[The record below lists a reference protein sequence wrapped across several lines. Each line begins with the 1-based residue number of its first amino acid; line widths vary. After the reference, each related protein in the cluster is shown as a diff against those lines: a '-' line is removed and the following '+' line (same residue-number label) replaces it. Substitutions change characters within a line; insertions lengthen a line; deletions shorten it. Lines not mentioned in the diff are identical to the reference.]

1 MMRVVQLS
9 TTDVMGGAALA
20 AHRLHEA
27 LPEQGVSSAMF
38 VAQSSGRH
46 ENVRAYRIAPGAP
59 DALNHFLYRVARRL
73 QRRVTFPDGMLFT
86 LDWTLLGGLPLAQ
99 LPPADLHHLHWV
111 SDFIDFRSLPRLAR
125 RAPLVWTF
133 HDMNAFTG
141 GCHYDGGC
149 GRFAENCG
157 ACPAMR
163 SDDPRDVTFRVVQR
177 KARALQQIP
186 ASRLVVVT
194 PSEWLAGEVRRS
206 HLFSRFTTRVIPN
219 GIDLDIFRPVDRLAI
234 RQRLGFTAEDR
245 VVLFVADR
253 LRDSRKGWSLLLQAL
268 TPLLSQS
275 HIRVLT
281 IGEGDTTTLSGSS
294 YHHLGRLADV
304 AAIRD
309 AYNAADVFV
318 IPTLQD
324 NFPNTVIEALACGT
338 PVAGFATGGVVDAV
352 EQGECGL
359 LAPTGD
365 VAGLTACLQTILS
378 DDVRRAAMRV
388 AARERAVVRYSV
400 ARQASAHRT
409 LYEELLGLAPVARA
423 SEHVARQPVSLLPT

>member
-1 MMRVVQLS
+1 MIRVVQLS

-20 AHRLHEA
+20 ANRLHEA
-27 LPEQGVSSAMF
+27 LPEQGVKSAMF
-38 VAQSSGRH
+38 VAMAAGRG
-46 ENVRAYRIAPGAP
+46 ENVHTYRVVPGAP

-73 QRRVTFPDGMLFT
+73 QRRETFPNGMLFT
-86 LDWTLLGGLPLAQ
+86 LDWTLLGSLPLGQ
-99 LPPADLHHLHWV
+99 LPPSDLHHLHWI

-141 GCHYDGGC
+141 GCHYDEGC
-149 GRFAENCG
+149 GRFAEQCG
-157 ACPAMR
+157 ACPSMR

-177 KARALQQIP
+177 KARALQKIP

-206 HLFSRFTTRVIPN
+206 HLFGRFTTRVIPN
-219 GIDLDIFRPVDRLAI
+219 GIDLDVFRPVDRVAI
-234 RQRLGFTAEDR
+234 RQRMGFSPKDR
-245 VVLFVADR
+245 VVLFVADK

-268 TPLLSQS
+268 MPLLSQS

-281 IGEGDTTTLSGSS
+281 IGEGDTTTLNGPS
-294 YHHLGRLADV
+294 YHHLGRLVDS

-338 PVAGFATGGVVDAV
+338 PVAGFATGGVIDAV
-352 EQGECGL
+352 EQGACGL

-378 DDVRRAAMRV
+378 DDTRRSAMRV
-388 AARERAVVRYSV
+388 AARDRAVARYGV
-400 ARQASAHRT
+400 ARQASAHRA
-409 LYEELLGLAPVARA
+409 LYEELLSLTPIAKSPEPA
-423 SEHVARQPVSLLPT
+423 ERQPVSLLPT

>member
-20 AHRLHEA
+20 ANRLHEA
-27 LPEQGVSSAMF
+27 LPEQGVKSAMF
-38 VAQSSGRH
+38 VAQTAGRG
-46 ENVRAYRIAPGAP
+46 ENVHAYRVLPGAP
-59 DALNHFLYRVARRL
+59 NALNYFLYRAARRL

-111 SDFIDFRSLPRLAR
+111 ADFIDFNSLARMAR

-141 GCHYDGGC
+141 GCHYDEGC
-149 GRFAENCG
+149 GRFAEQCG
-157 ACPAMR
+157 ACPSMR
-163 SDDPRDVTFRVVQR
+163 SDDPHDVTFRVIQR
-177 KARALQQIP
+177 KARALLKIP

-206 HLFSRFTTRVIPN
+206 HLFGRFTTRVIPN
-219 GIDLDIFRPVDRLAI
+219 GIGLDVFRPVDRVAI
-234 RQRLGFTAEDR
+234 RQRMGFSSKNR

-281 IGEGDTTTLSGSS
+281 IGEGDTTTLSGPS
-294 YHHLGRLADV
+294 YHHLGRLADS

-338 PVAGFATGGVVDAV
+338 PVVGFATGGVIDAV

-378 DDVRRAAMRV
+378 DDARRSAMRV
-388 AARERAVVRYSV
+388 AARDRAVARYGV
-400 ARQASAHRT
+400 ACQASTHRA
-409 LYEELLGLAPVARA
+409 LYEEMLGLALTTKSPAPA
-423 SEHVARQPVSLLPT
+423 ERQPVSLLPT

>member
-27 LPEQGVSSAMF
+27 LPEQGVKSVMF
-38 VAQSSGRH
+38 VAQAAGRG
-46 ENVRAYRIAPGAP
+46 ENVHAYRVVPGAP

-86 LDWTLLGGLPLAQ
+86 LDWTLLGGLPLGQ
-99 LPPADLHHLHWV
+99 LPPADVHHLHWV

-133 HDMNAFTG
+133 HDMNTFTG
-141 GCHYDGGC
+141 GCHYDSGC
-149 GRFAENCG
+149 GRFADHCG
-157 ACPAMR
+157 ACPSMR
-163 SDDPRDVTFRVVQR
+163 SADPRDVTFRVLQR
-177 KARALQQIP
+177 KVRALQQIP
-186 ASRLVVVT
+186 TSRLVVVT

-206 HLFSRFTTRVIPN
+206 HLFGRFSTRVIPN
-219 GIDLDIFRPVDRLAI
+219 GIDLDVFRPVDRLAV
-234 RQRLGFTAEDR
+234 RQRLGFSPEDR
-245 VVLFVADR
+245 IVLFVADR

-268 TPLLSQS
+268 TPLLSQP

-281 IGEGDTTTLSGSS
+281 IGEGDTTTMSGPS
-294 YHHLGRLADV
+294 YHHLGRLADS

-338 PVAGFATGGVVDAV
+338 PVAGFATGGVLDAV

-359 LAPTGD
+359 LAPTSD
-365 VAGLTACLQTILS
+365 IAGLTACLQTILTG
-378 DDVRRAAMRV
+378 DARRAAMRM
-388 AARERAVVRYSV
+388 AARDRAVARYGV
-400 ARQASAHRT
+400 ARQASAHRA
-409 LYEELLGLAPVARA
+409 LYEELLGLAPAAKSPDVG
-423 SEHVARQPVSLLPT
+423 RQHTTLLPT